1 MSGPADP
8 FAYVEDWHR
17 RFSQTGWWHSFELP
31 DSTLIEGVHSLDAQ
45 KQRIARFPIP
55 ADLTGKR
62 VLDIGPWDGWFTFEM
77 ERRGAEVVAI
87 DRWDNPRFREMHAA
101 LGSRADYRQL
111 NVYEISPAALGQFD
125 VVLFLGV
132 LYHLKHPLLAL
143 ERVCSVTRSF
153 AAVESFALTERY
165 LPGMQVEQYPLLQF
179 FERDGFGGQFDNWF
193 AATPQ
198 CLLGMCRTAGFARA
212 ELIEVHDYGAAVAC
226 YRHWNVGQA
235 SRPVFPDSVAPGA
248 NSQQPDRPGGLSHL
262 QPAPKLF
269 TAIHAE
275 NFGINFRST
284 EDDYVQCEAAD
295 SEPWTIDNV
304 QPEAGGFAS
313 APVSVLRAPE
323 GHWRCNFKLPPG
335 LPAGWHQV
343 RVRRAGSEWSN
354 PARIAV
360 DLPERTDSIETVA
373 VCDAFDWKQGS
384 FSLRHRFF
392 SMWVRGLPENADR
405 ANVKVELGGEGS
417 CPARRQSVD
426 FVGDAD
432 MNGSR
437 QVNVLADARLTPGR
451 YRVQAEF
458 GGVRSAEF
466 QIEATLP

>member
-8 FAYVEDWHR
+8 FAYVEDWHL
-17 RFSQTGWWHSFELP
+17 RFAQTGWWHSFELP
-31 DSTLIEGVHSLDAQ
+31 DGTVIEGVHSLDAQ

-62 VLDIGPWDGWFTFEM
+62 VLDIGAWDGWFTFEM

-101 LGSRADYRQL
+101 LGSRAEYRQI
-111 NVYEISPAALGQFD
+111 NVYELSPAALGQFD

-143 ERVCSVTRSF
+143 ERVCSVTKSF

-165 LPGMQVEQYPLLQF
+165 LPGVRVEQYPLVQF

-193 AATPQ
+193 APTPQ
-198 CLLGMCRTAGFARA
+198 CLVGMCRTAGFARA
-212 ELIEVHDYGAAVAC
+212 ELIEVHEYGTAVGC
-226 YRHWNVGQA
+226 YRHWSLGQTLRA
-235 SRPVFPDSVAPGA
+235 VFRAD
-248 NSQQPDRPGGLSHL
+248 QQQEDRPGGLSY
-262 QPAPKLF
+262 KLF

-275 NFGINFRST
+275 NFGINFRSS

-304 QPEAGGFAS
+304 QPEAGGFAA
-313 APVSVLRAPE
+313 APVSVLPTPE

-335 LPAGWHQV
+335 LAAGWHEV
-343 RVRRAGSEWSN
+343 RVRRSGSEWSN
-354 PARIAV
+354 PVRIAV
-360 DLPERTDSIETVA
+360 DLPVRADSLETVA
-373 VCDAFDWKQGS
+373 VCDAFDWTQRS
-384 FSLRHRFF
+384 FSLRHRYF
-392 SMWVRGLPENADR
+392 SMWLRGLPENADR
-405 ANVKVELGGEGS
+405 ANVKVELSGAGLS
-417 CPARRQSVD
+417 TAQRQSVD

-432 MNGSR
+432 INGLR
-437 QVNVLADARLTPGR
+437 QVNVLADVRLTPGR

-458 GGVRSAEF
+458 GGARSAEVE
-466 QIEATLP
+466 IEATRP

>member
-31 DSTLIEGVHSLDAQ
+31 DTTRIEGVHSLDAQ
-45 KQRIARFPIP
+45 KSRIARFPIP
-55 ADLTGKR
+55 ADLSGMR

-101 LGSRADYRQL
+101 LGSRADYRRM
-111 NVYEISPAALGQFD
+111 NVYELSPAKLGQFD

-143 ERVCSVTRSF
+143 ERVCSVTKSF
-153 AAVESFALTERY
+153 AAVESFALTERF
-165 LPGMQVEQYPLLQF
+165 LPGMQVEQYPLLRF

-235 SRPVFPDSVAPGA
+235 SRPVFPLGGA
-248 NSQQPDRPGGLSHL
+248 NSPQEDRPGGMSHL
-262 QPAPKLF
+262 QPAPNLH
-269 TAIHAE
+269 AAVHAE

-284 EDDYVQCEAAD
+284 EDEYVQCQAEADA
-295 SEPWTIDNV
+295 PWNPDNV
-304 QPEAGGFAS
+304 QLEAGGFGA
-313 APVSVLRAPE
+313 APVSVVKSAE
-323 GHWRCNFKLPPG
+323 GLWLCNFKLPPG
-335 LPAGWHQV
+335 LEPGWHSV
-343 RVRRAGSEWSN
+343 RVRTEESGWSN
-354 PARIAV
+354 AARIAV
-360 DLPERTDSIETVA
+360 DMPERAEAIEIA
-373 VCDAFDWKQGS
+373 AACDGLNWTPGH
-384 FSLRHRFF
+384 FSLRHCCL
-392 SMWVRGLPENADR
+392 SLWLRGLPENADR
-405 ANVKVELGGEGS
+405 ANVKVELEG
-417 CPARRQSVD
+417 RRQSVH
-426 FVGDAD
+426 FVAPADAD
-432 MNGSR
+432 GLR
-437 QVNVLADARLTPGR
+437 QVNVFADARIGPGR
-451 YRVQAEF
+451 YRIQAEF
-458 GGVRSAEF
+458 GGARSAEVE
-466 QIEATLP
+466 IEAILP

>member
-17 RFSQTGWWHSFELP
+17 RLSQTGWWHSFELP
-31 DSTLIEGVHSLDAQ
+31 DGSLIEGVNSLDAQ

-62 VLDIGPWDGWFTFEM
+62 VLDIGAWDGWFTFEM

-101 LGSRADYRQL
+101 LGSGADYRRM
-111 NVYEISPAALGQFD
+111 NVYELDPARIGQFD

-143 ERVCSVTRSF
+143 ERVCSVTKTF
-153 AAVESFALTERY
+153 AAFESFALTDRF
-165 LPGMQVEQYPLLQF
+165 LPGMQVERYPLLQF
-179 FERDGFGGQFDNWF
+179 FERDDFGGQFDNWF
-193 AATPQ
+193 AATPK

-226 YRHWNVGQA
+226 YRHWHVRQA
-235 SRPVFPDSVAPGA
+235 SRPVSE
-248 NSQQPDRPGGLSHL
+248 L
-262 QPAPKLF
+262 QPPPKLF
-269 TAIHAE
+269 TAIHGE
-275 NFGINFRST
+275 NFGINFRSS

-304 QPEAGGFAS
+304 QPEAGGFAA
-313 APVSVLRAPE
+313 APVTVQRTPE
-323 GHWRCNFKLPPG
+323 GHSICNFKLPPG
-335 LPAGWHQV
+335 LAPGWHEV

-354 PARIAV
+354 ATRIAV
-360 DLPERTDSIETVA
+360 DLPERADSIETVA
-373 VCDAFDWKQGS
+373 ICDAFDFAPSS

-392 SMWVRGLPENADR
+392 SMWLRGLPENADR
-405 ANVKVELGGEGS
+405 ANVKVTLSGAGP
-417 CPARRQSVD
+417 CPARRESVD
-426 FVGDAD
+426 FVGPDND
-432 MNGSR
+432 GVR
-437 QVNVLADARLTPGR
+437 QVNVLAGPRMAPGR

-466 QIEATLP
+466 EIEATLP

>member
-1 MSGPADP
+1 MSGSAGP

-31 DSTLIEGVHSLDAQ
+31 DGTVIAGVNSLEAQ
-45 KQRIARFPIP
+45 KTRIARFPIP
-55 ADLTGKR
+55 ADLSGKR
-62 VLDIGPWDGWFTFEM
+62 VLDIGAWDGWFTFEM

-101 LGSRADYRQL
+101 LGSRAEYRRM
-111 NVYEISPAALGQFD
+111 NVYELNPAKVGQFD

-143 ERVCSVTRSF
+143 ERVCSVTTDF
-153 AAVESFALTERY
+153 AAVESFALTDRY
-165 LPGMQVEQYPLLQF
+165 LPGMNVEEHELLQF

-193 AATPQ
+193 APTPQ
-198 CLLGMCRTAGFARA
+198 CLLSMCRTGGFARA

-226 YRHWNVGQA
+226 YRHWPVRQA
-235 SRPVFPDSVAPGA
+235 SS
-248 NSQQPDRPGGLSHL
+248 
-262 QPAPKLF
+262 PAGPPKLY

-295 SEPWTIDNV
+295 CEPWTIENV

-313 APVSVLRAPE
+313 APVSLLKTPE
-323 GHWRCNFKLPPG
+323 GYWRCNFKLPPG
-335 LPAGWHQV
+335 LPAGWHEV

-354 PARIAV
+354 ATRIAV
-360 DLPERTDSIETVA
+360 DLPEIAESLEIA
-373 VCDAFDWKQGS
+373 AACDAFDWTPNS

-392 SMWVRGLPENADR
+392 SLWMRGLPENADR
-405 ANVKVELGGEGS
+405 ANVKVELEG
-417 CPARRQSVD
+417 RGQSVD
-426 FVGDAD
+426 FVGPNDS
-432 MNGSR
+432 GLR
-437 QVNVLADARLTPGR
+437 QVNVRADAHLAPGR
-451 YRVQAEF
+451 YCVQAEF

-466 QIEATLP
+466 EMEATLP